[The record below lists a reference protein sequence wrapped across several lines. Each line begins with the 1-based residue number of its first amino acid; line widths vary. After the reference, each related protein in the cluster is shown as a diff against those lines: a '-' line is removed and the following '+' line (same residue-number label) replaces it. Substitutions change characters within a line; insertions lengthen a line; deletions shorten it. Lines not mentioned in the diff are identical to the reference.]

1 METTNFNRLL
11 AELKE
16 LQLLIGEFALCGSAP
31 MAARGLRDSHDLDIV
46 VSEQIYQK
54 LQIQYSDEEYKSPLG
69 FLRIR
74 NLEISNTWMNDIT
87 EAKNI
92 IAEAEII
99 NDLPFAPLKYVID
112 YKQMLNRQKDLID
125 LQLIEEYLLQEK
137 SWVI

>member
-54 LQIQYSDEEYKSPLG
+54 LQIQYSGEEYKSPLG

-87 EAKNI
+87 EAKKI

-99 NDLPFAPLKYVID
+99 NGWPFAPLKYVIA
-112 YKQMLNRQKDLID
+112 YKQMLNRQKDLDD
-125 LQLIEEYLLQEK
+125 LKLIEEYLLQEK
-137 SWVI
+137 S